1 MIWRLGRF
9 WASLVDDMQR
19 RKPWSRDEIRQR
31 IRAAGLRS
39 TAARLAVYDRLQQL
53 DAPASHADIADALS
67 SLGFDR
73 ATIYRNLMDLTDAGL
88 AKRSDVGDH
97 VWRFELAG
105 TNARPEHP
113 HFVCEDCGTVSC
125 LREVAVSI
133 THAAGAPRAVSRRRV
148 AVQLRGL
155 CDRCAA

>member
-1 MIWRLGRF
+1 M
-9 WASLVDDMQR
+9 DR
-19 RKPWSRDEIRQR
+19 RKRLSHDEIRQR

-39 TAARLAVYDRLQQL
+39 TAARLAVYDRLQSL
-53 DAPASHADIADALS
+53 DAPASHAGIADALS

-73 ATIYRNLMDLTDAGL
+73 ATIYRNLMDLTEAGL
-88 AKRSDVGDH
+88 AQRSDVGDH

-105 TNARPEHP
+105 SSRPEHP